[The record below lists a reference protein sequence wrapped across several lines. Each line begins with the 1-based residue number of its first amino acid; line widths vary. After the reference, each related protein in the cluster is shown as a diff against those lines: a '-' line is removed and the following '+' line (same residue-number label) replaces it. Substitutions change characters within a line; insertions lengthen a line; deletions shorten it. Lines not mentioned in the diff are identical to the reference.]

1 MVFFVCLLEKDLYWG
16 REEVMVK
23 LFMKVLYKGIF
34 ILFILVYL
42 VGKECCF
49 ICDGKELLVNSGILI
64 GKLFFFVYMILYDN
78 MLLFIYGLFILKI
91 SLFIMIFFVNV
102 C

>member
-1 MVFFVCLLEKDLYWG
+1 
-16 REEVMVK
+16 
-23 LFMKVLYKGIF
+23 MKVLYKGIF

-49 ICDGKELLVNSGILI
+49 IWDGKELLVNSGILI

-91 SLFIMIFFVNV
+91 SLLIMIFFVNV
-102 C
+102 CWKFFMYIFMMC

>member
-1 MVFFVCLLEKDLYWG
+1 
-16 REEVMVK
+16 
-23 LFMKVLYKGIF
+23 MKVLYKGIF

-42 VGKECCF
+42 VGKDCCF
-49 ICDGKELLVNSGILI
+49 IWDGNELLVNSGILI

-102 C
+102 CWKFFMYIFMMC

>member
-1 MVFFVCLLEKDLYWG
+1 
-16 REEVMVK
+16 
-23 LFMKVLYKGIF
+23 MKVLYKGIF

-42 VGKECCF
+42 VGKDCCF
-49 ICDGKELLVNSGILI
+49 IWDGKELLVNIGILI

-102 C
+102 CWKFFMYIFMMC

>member
-1 MVFFVCLLEKDLYWG
+1 
-16 REEVMVK
+16 
-23 LFMKVLYKGIF
+23 MKVLYKGIF

-42 VGKECCF
+42 VGKDCCF
-49 ICDGKELLVNSGILI
+49 IWDGKELLVNSGILI

-91 SLFIMIFFVNV
+91 SLFIMIFFCECVLKIFYV
-102 C
+102 YFYDVLVWF